1 MGVWVLW
8 GLIVGG
14 ASLSLVE
21 HRAPGWRAWGGTCGK
36 GAEWTEVTSCLGQV
50 HLGYKLRTQS
60 PRNCQAAPTHLDG
73 GGGASAH
80 SRVQGAGGTPVG
92 AKPGAAVRLLCDL
105 GEVGSLSGPRPP
117 FKRGHNNVCHLPA
130 RVPRGAAEALCE
142 EGFVRREPE
151 AHEGLVTGCSAGLSD
166 AAAHLIKTS

>member
-1 MGVWVLW
+1 MGEAGPPLT
-8 GLIVGG
+8 L
-14 ASLSLVE
+14 ASRE
-21 HRAPGWRAWGGTCGK
+21 
-36 GAEWTEVTSCLGQV
+36 
-50 HLGYKLRTQS
+50 
-60 PRNCQAAPTHLDG
+60 QAAPQ
-73 GGGASAH
+73 S
-80 SRVQGAGGTPVG
+80 G

-105 GEVGSLSGPRPP
+105 GEVGSLSGLRPP